1 MNCLIVDDQSVF
13 RVILKKM
20 ISLDPSLV
28 LIKECS
34 SANEAYKEIS
44 ENNIDLLFLDVEM
57 PGLSGIELVK
67 LLEGRRPL
75 IIFITSKLEYAIDAF
90 DLNIVDFLIKP
101 IETARFLKAVGRA
114 KEQHKLKLQNLTDQ
128 SNNFVFIRDSNIV
141 RKIDIKDI
149 LYLEARNNYIHIYT
163 NTISYS
169 LLSSLKSIEEKLPS
183 ELFVRVHRSFI
194 INLSKIESIEGTT
207 LFINKTVVP
216 ISDSY
221 RAVLNKSMKFL

>member
-1 MNCLIVDDQSVF
+1 
-13 RVILKKM
+13 M